1 MKLNDRLN
9 VLVQATILSQKNGVL
24 SLDEAVKAKSAID
37 TISSGL
43 LNQNFTSAIN
53 FLIEIPISSQKKGIY
68 SLKDSHMIY
77 IAIEGIENELN
88 NEFNNISD
96 GAVRENVVDKT

>member
-9 VLVQATILSQKNGVL
+9 VLIQATILSQKNGVL

-53 FLIEIPISSQKKGIY
+53 FLIEIAISSQKKGIY

-77 IAIEGIENELN
+77 IAVEGIEKELN
-88 NEFNNISD
+88 NEFDNISD
-96 GAVRENVVDKT
+96 GAVREVVDKT

>member
-53 FLIEIPISSQKKGIY
+53 FLIEIAISSQKKGIY

-77 IAIEGIENELN
+77 ISVEGIEGEIQNEVN
-88 NEFNNISD
+88 KINEEI
-96 GAVRENVVDKT
+96 ELKETQK